1 MKEEL
6 DCFLMLRNF
15 NYTHYELIQNIKS
28 LMCFKA
34 YVLIAT
40 YIVYIA
46 LCIWNNNDISIEC
59 FGCIKMAEIKLNS
72 KDLYKKIRIR

>member
-15 NYTHYELIQNIKS
+15 NCTHYELIQNIKS

-40 YIVYIA
+40 YTVYIFIA
-46 LCIWNNNDISIEC
+46 LCIWSNNDISIEC
-59 FGCIKMAEIKLNS
+59 LDNVLAV
-72 KDLYKKIRIR
+72 